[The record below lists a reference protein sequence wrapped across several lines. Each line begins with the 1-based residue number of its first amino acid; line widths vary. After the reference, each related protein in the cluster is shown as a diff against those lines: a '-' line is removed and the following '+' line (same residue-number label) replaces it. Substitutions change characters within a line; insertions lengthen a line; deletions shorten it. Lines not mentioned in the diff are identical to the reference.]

1 MFLVLPLFVIAALV
15 TVSQAF
21 GNPKYFIVFLL
32 AAGTLRFGS
41 DLGDVTTAATDL
53 SAIWLLWLILLSATA
68 LLTSGALNS
77 KLSLPEVFY
86 SCFLAWCLFEAL
98 RANTGMFAWH
108 MFLKL
113 LYPLLVMILARNAG
127 SSPRIAEFAVK
138 RTLATTTIV
147 YLFIGGVTCRF
158 AGVITA
164 TVAPLFW
171 VYAAFAD
178 HAAILTVMSL
188 SFWRLTKLPRYL
200 ALTVALGTS
209 SIFYLTRTG
218 VLATALGVSVFAL
231 LEWRHRALP
240 FIFLAY
246 MGAMMALVTVPEF
259 SKRMFFDSKGLDA
272 EKLAFAPH
280 AVDVSKIDS
289 SGRFSLWE
297 RVLNKFF
304 WPNPLIGSGLGS
316 TQQWLYASD
325 ERVKVEHSEYVRL
338 LSDVGI
344 IGLGL
349 YLTALL
355 TTMALTWRAYSFAPT
370 RTGAVLRDGGIFFNP
385 GLPGLYGIR

>member
-1 MFLVLPLFVIAALV
+1 
-15 TVSQAF
+15 
-21 GNPKYFIVFLL
+21 
-32 AAGTLRFGS
+32 
-41 DLGDVTTAATDL
+41 
-53 SAIWLLWLILLSATA
+53 
-68 LLTSGALNS
+68 
-77 KLSLPEVFY
+77 
-86 SCFLAWCLFEAL
+86 
-98 RANTGMFAWH
+98 

-370 RTGAVLRDGGIFFNP
+370 RMARYFAMAAFSSIPAYLVCMGFDNVLNYVLAAGQYPLAFSGIAIGLSQAEMRRRNAIGSSGAPSRLAAI
-385 GLPGLYGIR
+385 